1 MGAPKTTTSSPWIGL
16 FTLAGAVFVSVTSE
30 LLPTGLL
37 PQMAEGLGVSQSRIG
52 LLVAIFATM
61 VVISAV
67 ALTGLTQRVPR
78 KPLVLGVLVIFAI
91 ANLLIAVA
99 PNYEVVVAARVLGG
113 LAQGLFWSVVG
124 AYPGHLLPREK
135 LARGVAITSAGGSAA
150 FVLGVPAGTAL
161 GHAVGWQLAFATLG
175 LVVIVLAL
183 VALKFLPAVSHR
195 HDVIADGVNRLT
207 DASPSPRSAWHLN
220 PTVVIIVLVFLTVFT
235 LMTGHN
241 IFYTYIVPFFTD
253 VNGFAAEW
261 VSGLLLV
268 NGVAGVLGLVLVATL
283 WVRRPRTGLIL
294 SVAITALAV
303 LAIGLVP
310 HEHALVLAAL
320 AVWGIAM
327 AAPPALLQTKMLHTV
342 PPRVR
347 DIAAAIMTTGFNLGI
362 ATGALLGAGLLD
374 GVGLEALPL
383 VAAAVI
389 AGCLVLVIVG
399 DRMLHRPHE
408 ARLTS

>member
-1 MGAPKTTTSSPWIGL
+1 MSASKAAVGTPWIGL

-61 VVISAV
+61 VVVSAV
-67 ALTGLTQRVPR
+67 ALTGLTARIPR

-91 ANLLIAVA
+91 ANFLIAVA

-124 AYPGHLLPREK
+124 AYPGHLLPKEK
-135 LARGVAITSAGGSAA
+135 LARGVAITSAGASAA

-175 LVVIVLAL
+175 FVVIALAL
-183 VALKFLPAVSHR
+183 VALRFLPAVEHR
-195 HDVIADGVNRLT
+195 HDPVADGVAQAT
-207 DASPSPRSAWHLN
+207 DASPSPRRGWHRN
-220 PTVVIIVLVFLTVFT
+220 SSVLVIALVFMAVFT
-235 LMTGHN
+235 LMGGHN
-241 IFYTYIVPFFTD
+241 IFYTYIVPFFTE
-253 VNGFAAEW
+253 VNGFAMEW

-268 NGVAGVLGLVLVATL
+268 NGVAGVLGLVLVGTL
-283 WVRRPRTGLIL
+283 WAKFPRTGLIV
-294 SVAITALAV
+294 SIAVTSLAV
-303 LAIGLVP
+303 LTIGLLP
-310 HEHALVLAAL
+310 LEHVLVIVSL

-327 AAPPALLQTKMLHTV
+327 AAPPALLQTKMLQTV

-347 DIAAAIMTTGFNLGI
+347 DIAAAVMTTGFNLGI
-362 ATGALLGAGLLD
+362 ATGALLGSGVLESAGL
-374 GVGLEALPL
+374 GALPL
-383 VAAAVI
+383 VGAAVI
-389 AGCLVLVIVG
+389 GLCFVLVLFGERVV
-399 DRMLHRPHE
+399 RPVSR
-408 ARLTS
+408 AG

>member
-1 MGAPKTTTSSPWIGL
+1 MSASKTTTGTPWIGL

-67 ALTGLTQRVPR
+67 ALTGITGRIPR
-78 KPLVLGVLVIFAI
+78 KPLVLGVLGIFAV
-91 ANLLIAVA
+91 ANFLIAVA

-113 LAQGLFWSVVG
+113 VAQGLFWSVVG
-124 AYPGHLLPREK
+124 AYPGHLLPKEK

-175 LVVIVLAL
+175 FVVIVLAL
-183 VALKFLPAVSHR
+183 VALKFLPAVDHR
-195 HDVIADGVNRLT
+195 HDASAGENAPAT
-207 DASPSPRSAWHLN
+207 DASDSPRRGWYRNSSVRMIA
-220 PTVVIIVLVFLTVFT
+220 LVFMAVFI
-235 LMTGHN
+235 LMSGHN
-241 IFYTYIVPFFTD
+241 IFYTYIVPFFTEI
-253 VNGFAAEW
+253 NGFAVEW

-283 WVRRPRTGLIL
+283 WTKHPRTGLIV
-294 SVAITALAV
+294 SVAVTALAV
-303 LAIGLVP
+303 LTIGLVP
-310 HEHALVLAAL
+310 LEHVLVITSL

-327 AAPPALLQTKMLHTV
+327 GAPPALLQTKMLQTV

-347 DIAAAIMTTGFNLGI
+347 DIAAAVMTTGFNLGI
-362 ATGALLGAGLLD
+362 ATGALVGS
-374 GVGLEALPL
+374 GVLESAGLEALPL
-383 VAAAVI
+383 VGAAVI
-389 AGCLVLVIVG
+389 GLCFLLVLLSDQATRFSSRSGV
-399 DRMLHRPHE
+399 
-408 ARLTS
+408 

>member
-1 MGAPKTTTSSPWIGL
+1 MGAPKTAVSTPWIGL

-61 VVISAV
+61 VVISAI
-67 ALTGLTQRVPR
+67 ALTGLTRRIPR
-78 KPLVLGVLVIFAI
+78 KPLVLGVLVIFAA
-91 ANLLIAVA
+91 ANFLIAVA

-124 AYPGHLLPREK
+124 AYPGHLLPKEK

-161 GHAVGWQLAFATLG
+161 GHTVGWQLAFAILG
-175 LVVIVLAL
+175 IVVLVLAL
-183 VALKFLPAVSHR
+183 VALKFLPSVHHR
-195 HDVIADGVNRLT
+195 HDVVTEGVHRTT
-207 DASPSPRSAWHLN
+207 DASPSPYRAWHRN
-220 PTVVIIVLVFLTVFT
+220 PTVVVIALVFLIVFT

-241 IFYTYIVPFFTD
+241 TFYTYIVPFFTE
-253 VNGFAAEW
+253 VNGFAPEW

-283 WVRRPRTGLIL
+283 WARFPRTGLIL
-294 SVAITALAV
+294 SVVITAIAV
-303 LAIGLVP
+303 LTIGLLP
-310 HEHALVLAAL
+310 LEHVLVIAAL

-327 AAPPALLQTKMLHTV
+327 SAPPALLQTKMLQTV

-362 ATGALLGAGLLD
+362 ATGALLGSGVLES
-374 GVGLEALPL
+374 VGLEVLPL
-383 VAAAVI
+383 IAAAVLG
-389 AGCLVLVIVG
+389 GCLVLVVIG
-399 DRMLHRPHE
+399 DRALRFAHVE
-408 ARLTS
+408 